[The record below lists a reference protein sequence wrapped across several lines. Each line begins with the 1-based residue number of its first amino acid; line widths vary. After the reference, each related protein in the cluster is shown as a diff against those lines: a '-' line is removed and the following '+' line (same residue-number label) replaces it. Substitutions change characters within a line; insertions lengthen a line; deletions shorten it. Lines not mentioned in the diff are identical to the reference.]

1 MWKTLHQLAKPERL
15 YCLCGR
21 VLPWLAFL
29 SAALLMVGCVWGFG
43 IAPADYQQ
51 GQSYRIMYLHVPA
64 AMGSMGIYASMAIA
78 AFIGL
83 VWQIKTADLAVMAMA
98 PVGAAFTFI
107 ALVTGSVWGKPMWGT
122 WWVWDA
128 RLTSEL
134 VLLFLY
140 VGAIALYSAFDD
152 RRLAGRAAGILV
164 LIGVVNLPII
174 HFSVTWW
181 NTLHQGSTHMQ
192 QSIDPAM
199 RTPLRWTI
207 LGFLA
212 LFITLTLLR
221 LRNLLLLQESRR
233 PWVLRLASGKGEK
246 R

>member
-15 YCLCGR
+15 YHFCSRL
-21 VLPWLAFL
+21 LPWLTIL
-29 SAALLMVGCVWGFG
+29 SAVLLVVGCVWGFG

-51 GQSYRIMYLHVPA
+51 GHSYRIMYLHVPA
-64 AMGSMGIYASMAIA
+64 AMWSMGIYASMAIA

-98 PVGAAFTFI
+98 PVGAVFTFI
-107 ALVTGSVWGKPMWGT
+107 ALVTGSAWGKPMWGT

-164 LIGVVNLPII
+164 LVGVVNLPII
-174 HFSVTWW
+174 HFSVEWW
-181 NTLHQGSTHMQ
+181 NTLHQGSTNMQ
-192 QSIDPAM
+192 QSIDPSM

-207 LGFLA
+207 FGFLA
-212 LFITLTLLR
+212 LFITLTLMR

-233 PWVLRLASGKGEK
+233 PWVLALANGKGEK
-246 R
+246 A